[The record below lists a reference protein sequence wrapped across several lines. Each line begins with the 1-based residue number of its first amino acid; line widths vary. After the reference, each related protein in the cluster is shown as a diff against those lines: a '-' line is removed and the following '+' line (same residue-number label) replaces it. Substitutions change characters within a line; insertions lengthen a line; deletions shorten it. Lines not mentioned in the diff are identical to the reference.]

1 MEILLFAMTVAVSL
15 VGFLL
20 ARELNRTSEEIK
32 LLRQDVFR
40 ISVDLAKLQTRLD
53 DLVWRIFVA
62 FNAVSKERLVK

>member
-20 ARELNRTSEEIK
+20 TRELNRTSEEIK

-53 DLVWRIFVA
+53 DLV
-62 FNAVSKERLVK
+62 

>member
-53 DLVWRIFVA
+53 DIVWRIFVA
-62 FNAVSKERLVK
+62 FNAVSEGRLVK

>member
-40 ISVDLAKLQTRLD
+40 ISVDLAKLQERLD
-53 DLVWRIFVA
+53 GLI
-62 FNAVSKERLVK
+62 